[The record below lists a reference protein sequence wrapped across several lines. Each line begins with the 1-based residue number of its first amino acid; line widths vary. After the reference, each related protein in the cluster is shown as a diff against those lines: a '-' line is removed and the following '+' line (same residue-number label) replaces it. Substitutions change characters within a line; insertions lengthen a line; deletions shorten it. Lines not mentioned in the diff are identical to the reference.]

1 MMKSLLLGSKNS
13 VLKVCVYLTH
23 GGEELGHPVWIALLT
38 GCEDPEQSFEAQV
51 GQAGALLLPPRVLH
65 HAGDVG
71 VTPHQHTGLTET
83 NQDKQQQQYKNK
95 EKSPTKA
102 VIMSQGSQ
110 TSSCHRGSGR
120 FCLCFVHLGR
130 LCVQFPPAVGS
141 SAQPHLLHNA
151 QTLHLSEALTEP
163 PLCSEY
169 CLWKKWLFLC
179 LGVLSNAI
187 QFTFNTYTP
196 VNFYLKSAQYTQLQ
210 DYMFVFC
217 YIQFIQ

>member
-1 MMKSLLLGSKNS
+1 M
-13 VLKVCVYLTH
+13 
-23 GGEELGHPVWIALLT
+23 
-38 GCEDPEQSFEAQV
+38 

-83 NQDKQQQQYKNK
+83 QRRIKTNNNNN
-95 EKSPTKA
+95 TKTKKKVQLNA

-179 LGVLSNAI
+179 SGVLSNAI
-187 QFTFNTYTP
+187 DTFNSHLIHAHPLTFISSLLNTHNFKIICLYFVTYSSFTK
-196 VNFYLKSAQYTQLQ
+196 VHYRRTQYLKRLFSG
-210 DYMFVFC
+210 V
-217 YIQFIQ
+217 YIII